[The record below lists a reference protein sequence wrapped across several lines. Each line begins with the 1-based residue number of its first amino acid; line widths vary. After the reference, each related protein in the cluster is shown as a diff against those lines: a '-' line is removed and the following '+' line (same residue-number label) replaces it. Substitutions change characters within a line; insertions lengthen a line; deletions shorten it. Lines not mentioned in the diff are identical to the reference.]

1 MSIASTIIPSL
12 MQIAKSI
19 IGMENKILISRD
31 IRRHSG
37 KDREAVREFILQQDL
52 LSIGAQFSD
61 IVPNPYKEIHALT
74 NQHDSDIYRIHI
86 RDTGKERISV
96 ICIGMERVDACL
108 EGAYDN
114 LQELPQ
120 WVQERIA
127 VLSMLDAKP
136 PTQNIEGVGRR
147 IDADTY
153 WVYRPD
159 SC

>member
-1 MSIASTIIPSL
+1 MTIA
-12 MQIAKSI
+12 
-19 IGMENKILISRD
+19 RD
-31 IRRHSG
+31 ITRHPV
-37 KDREAVREFILQQDL
+37 KDREFIREIALRLDL
-52 LSIGAQFSD
+52 ALLGAQFSD
-61 IVPNPYKEIHALT
+61 RLLNPCKEIYALT

-86 RDTGKERISV
+86 CDTGEDRISV
-96 ICIGMERVDACL
+96 ICVGMERVDACL

>member
-1 MSIASTIIPSL
+1 MINMEGDMIA
-12 MQIAKSI
+12 
-19 IGMENKILISRD
+19 RD
-31 IRRHSG
+31 ITRHPM
-37 KDREAVREFILQQDL
+37 KDRELIREIALRLDL
-52 LSIGAQFSD
+52 ASLGLMNPRKD
-61 IVPNPYKEIHALT
+61 IQALT

-86 RDTGKERISV
+86 RDTGKDRISV
-96 ICIGMERVDACL
+96 ICVGMERVDACL

-147 IDADTY
+147 INESTY
-153 WVYRPD
+153 WVYRPS

>member
-1 MSIASTIIPSL
+1 MINIEGDAVIW
-12 MQIAKSI
+12 
-19 IGMENKILISRD
+19 RD
-31 IRRHSG
+31 ITRHSM
-37 KDREAVREFILQQDL
+37 KDRELIREIAVRQDL
-52 LSIGAQFSD
+52 ALLGAQFSD
-61 IVPNPYKEIHALT
+61 RLLNPCKEIHALT

-86 RDTGKERISV
+86 RDTGEDRISV
-96 ICIGMERVDACL
+96 ICVGMERVDACL

-127 VLSMLDAKP
+127 VLSMLNAKP

-147 IDADTY
+147 INESTY
-153 WVYRPD
+153 WVYRPS

>member
-1 MSIASTIIPSL
+1 MINMEGDMIA
-12 MQIAKSI
+12 
-19 IGMENKILISRD
+19 RD
-31 IRRHSG
+31 ITRHPV
-37 KDREAVREFILQQDL
+37 KDRELIREIALRQDL
-52 LSIGAQFSD
+52 ALLGAQFSAR
-61 IVPNPYKEIHALT
+61 VLNTRGEIYALT

-86 RDTGKERISV
+86 RDTGEDRNSV
-96 ICIGMERVDACL
+96 ICVGMERVDACL

-127 VLSMLDAKP
+127 VLSMLNAKP

-147 IDADTY
+147 INESTY
-153 WVYRPD
+153 WVYRPS

>member
-1 MSIASTIIPSL
+1 MINMEGDMIA
-12 MQIAKSI
+12 
-19 IGMENKILISRD
+19 RD
-31 IRRHSG
+31 ITRHPV
-37 KDREAVREFILQQDL
+37 KDRELIREIALRLDL
-52 LSIGAQFSD
+52 ALLGAQFSAR
-61 IVPNPYKEIHALT
+61 VLNTRGEIYALT

-86 RDTGKERISV
+86 RDTGEDRISV
-96 ICIGMERVDACL
+96 ICVGMERVDACL

-127 VLSMLDAKP
+127 VLSMLNAKP

-147 IDADTY
+147 INESTY
-153 WVYRPD
+153 WVYRPS

>member
-1 MSIASTIIPSL
+1 MINMEGDMIA
-12 MQIAKSI
+12 
-19 IGMENKILISRD
+19 RD
-31 IRRHSG
+31 ITRHPV
-37 KDREAVREFILQQDL
+37 KDRELIREIALRQDL
-52 LSIGAQFSD
+52 ALLGAQFSAR
-61 IVPNPYKEIHALT
+61 VLNPRGEIYALT

-86 RDTGKERISV
+86 RDTGEDRISV
-96 ICIGMERVDACL
+96 ICVGMERVDACL

-127 VLSMLDAKP
+127 VLSMLNAKP

-147 IDADTY
+147 INESTY
-153 WVYRPD
+153 WVYRPS